1 MAKAIS
7 TVVPPG
13 VGDKRPDPPKHPG
26 FYTGDDPKLWAEN
39 RVACLRYVNT
49 DLRTSLS
56 PSHPLI
62 AINEREAS
70 MFLALLALSK

>member
-7 TVVPPG
+7 SVVPPH

-39 RVACLRYVNT
+39 RVALLRYVNV
-49 DLRTSLS
+49 DLRNNLPGTQM
-56 PSHPLI
+56 LI
-62 AINEREAS
+62 DANEHEAS
-70 MFLALLALSK
+70 MLLALIALSK